1 MNKARYF
8 KSAEDVI
15 LIDPMQ
21 RFWAKIFGK
30 DRLVIKCK
38 ECKQIPT
45 DVIGGGY
52 CWDCLP
58 KPNKDK

>member
-1 MNKARYF
+1 MKARYF

-30 DRLVIKCK
+30 DRLVTKCK
-38 ECKQIPT
+38 DCKKIPT
-45 DVIGGGY
+45 ELINGY
-52 CWDCLP
+52 CRECLP
-58 KPNKDK
+58 KSE